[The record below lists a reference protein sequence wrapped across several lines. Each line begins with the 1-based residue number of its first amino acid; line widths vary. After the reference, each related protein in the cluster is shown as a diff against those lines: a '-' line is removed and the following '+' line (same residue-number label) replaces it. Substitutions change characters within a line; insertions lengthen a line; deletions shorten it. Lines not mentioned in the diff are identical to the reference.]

1 LFSGFS
7 CALFAE
13 CTSKRMGTDNQ
24 AHVADLATSNAR
36 GVFFL
41 EIAPDSFRASSS
53 RMNVDLPALEA
64 LRERVIGCAIAVHRE
79 LGPGLLESIYRDC
92 PVIEL
97 KAGGLRV
104 EQEHCVCLHYRG
116 ERVSTALRIDLLVE
130 DQLVI
135 EIKAVESLHPV
146 HTAQVTTY
154 LKLSGLPFALLI
166 NFSVTR
172 LTAGL
177 KRLVHP
183 ELFMAQRRRL
193 ADAVDAETMWAPD
206 TDK

>member
-1 LFSGFS
+1 M
-7 CALFAE
+7 
-13 CTSKRMGTDNQ
+13 RTDKQ
-24 AHVADLATSNAR
+24 ARVADLATSNAY
-36 GVFFL
+36 GVFYL
-41 EIAPDSFRASSS
+41 ELARGSFRASSP

-92 PVIEL
+92 MVIEL
-97 KAGGLRV
+97 KAAGLRV
-104 EQEHCVCLHYRG
+104 EQEHCVCLRYRG

-130 DQLVI
+130 DQLLI

-146 HTAQVTTY
+146 HTAQVITY

-166 NFSVTR
+166 NFNVTR

-177 KRLVHP
+177 KRLCI
-183 ELFMAQRRRL
+183 R
-193 ADAVDAETMWAPD
+193 TCS
-206 TDK
+206 

>member
-1 LFSGFS
+1 MHVEKCVPTVGH
-7 CALFAE
+7 
-13 CTSKRMGTDNQ
+13 TSLNLKHRTPS
-24 AHVADLATSNAR
+24 AW
-36 GVFFL
+36 FFL
-41 EIAPDSFRASSS
+41 ETAHGSFRASSS
-53 RMNVDLPALEA
+53 HMNVDLPALED
-64 LRERVIGCAIAVHRE
+64 LRERVIGCAIGVHRA

-92 PVIEL
+92 LVIEL
-97 KAGGLRV
+97 KAAGLRV
-104 EQEHCVCLHYRG
+104 EQKHCVCLHYRG

-146 HTAQVTTY
+146 HTAQVITY

-166 NFSVTR
+166 NFNVTR

-183 ELFMAQRRRL
+183 DLFMAQRRRL
-193 ADAVDAETMWAPD
+193 ADAVDAETVWARD
-206 TDK
+206 TDH

>member
-1 LFSGFS
+1 
-7 CALFAE
+7 
-13 CTSKRMGTDNQ
+13 M
-24 AHVADLATSNAR
+24 
-36 GVFFL
+36 FFL
-41 EIAPDSFRASSS
+41 EIVDGFFPASSPH
-53 RMNVDLPALEA
+53 MNIDLPALEA
-64 LRERVIGCAIAVHRE
+64 LRERVIGCSIAVHRA

-92 PVIEL
+92 LVIEL
-97 KAGGLRV
+97 KADGIRV

-146 HTAQVTTY
+146 HTAQVITY

-166 NFSVTR
+166 NFNVIR

-183 ELFMAQRRRL
+183 DLFIAQRRRL
-193 ADAVDAETMWAPD
+193 ADVDV
-206 TDK
+206 

>member
-1 LFSGFS
+1 
-7 CALFAE
+7 
-13 CTSKRMGTDNQ
+13 
-24 AHVADLATSNAR
+24 
-36 GVFFL
+36 
-41 EIAPDSFRASSS
+41 
-53 RMNVDLPALEA
+53 MNFDLPALEA

-92 PVIEL
+92 LVIEL
-97 KAGGLRV
+97 KAAGLRV

-146 HTAQVTTY
+146 HTAQVITY

-166 NFSVTR
+166 NFNVTR

-183 ELFMAQRRRL
+183 DLFMAQRRRM
-193 ADAVDAETMWAPD
+193 ADAVDAETAWARN

>member
-1 LFSGFS
+1 
-7 CALFAE
+7 
-13 CTSKRMGTDNQ
+13 
-24 AHVADLATSNAR
+24 
-36 GVFFL
+36 
-41 EIAPDSFRASSS
+41 
-53 RMNVDLPALEA
+53 MNVDLLALEA
-64 LRERVIGCAIAVHRE
+64 LRERVIGCAIGVHRA

-92 PVIEL
+92 LVIEL
-97 KAGGLRV
+97 KAAGLRV

-146 HTAQVTTY
+146 HTAQVITY

-166 NFSVTR
+166 NFNVTR

-177 KRLVHP
+177 NRLVHP
-183 ELFMAQRRRL
+183 DLFMAQRRRL
-193 ADAVDAETMWAPD
+193 ADAVDAETVWARD
-206 TDK
+206 TDH